1 MEPQKIHL
9 LVLIHGMW
17 GNPSHLAELMRVV
30 QEKKDPND
38 EGVILHAISAETN
51 RDGSTYDGIDWGGE
65 RVAEEITAEIDKLER
80 ESKKVTHFSITGYS
94 LGGLLSRY
102 VIGIL
107 HQRGF
112 FEHIQPV
119 NFNTIATPHIG
130 IPRYPSFLSSVL
142 SKLGSK
148 LLSRTGEQ
156 FYCVDQWSA
165 NGRPLLDVM
174 ADPEHIFYKAL
185 SQFQHLRIYANAA
198 NDITVPYVTGAIE
211 LEDPFADLAAS
222 GVHLEIDH
230 DYPPLIK
237 YYSVP
242 STAPGPVAKPRVF
255 SSEWFHSEKE
265 KKRPILPPHLMPR
278 FPLNLLLYS
287 FLPVLIPVGISL
299 AIIRLS
305 LDSRSSRA
313 RIKLLEESAKSEKT
327 ERQKLIHI
335 IAQLEQEVEGAVVDI
350 IDDSAAMSLE
360 PPLPE
365 NCGESG
371 RSTPTEQAS
380 EEDEVLRA
388 AIASHLA
395 ATGDTT
401 TQVPVPP
408 PARKSKSRRC
418 CSKHSDKPSGQPD
431 LTPLQR
437 TMVSNLNRLPIVKVL
452 AYFEGTRNSH
462 GVIICRD
469 VDRFEAMRAGAHV
482 VRHWADS
489 LVL

>member
-17 GNPSHLAELMRVV
+17 GNPSHLAELMRVA

-38 EGVILHAISAETN
+38 EGVILHVISAETN

-65 RVAEEITAEIDKLER
+65 RVAEEITAEIARLEA

-107 HQRGF
+107 HHRGF

-130 IPRYPSFLSSVL
+130 IPRYPSFLSSVVA
-142 SKLGSK
+142 KLGSK

-156 FYCVDQWSA
+156 FYCVDQWST

-174 ADPEHIFYKAL
+174 ADPEQIFYKAL
-185 SQFQHLRIYANAA
+185 SKFQHLRIYANAA

-222 GVHLEIDH
+222 GVYLEIDH

-237 YYSVP
+237 YYSVA
-242 STAPGPVAKPRVF
+242 SVAPGPVAKPRIF

-265 KKRPILPPHLMPR
+265 KKRPLLPPHLMPR

-287 FLPVLIPVGISL
+287 FLPLLIPVGISL

-313 RIKLLEESAKSEKT
+313 RIRLLEESAKSEKT

-350 IDDSAAMSLE
+350 IDDTAAMSLDA
-360 PPLPE
+360 PLPD

-371 RSTPTEQAS
+371 RNTPSEQAS
-380 EEDEVLRA
+380 EEDEILRA
-388 AIASHLA
+388 AITSHLA
-395 ATGDTT
+395 TTGDTT
-401 TQVPVPP
+401 TQVPFPP

-437 TMVSNLNRLPIVKVL
+437 TMVSNLNKLPIVKVL
-452 AYFEGTRNSH
+452 AYFEGTRNAH

-469 VDRFEAMRAGAHV
+469 VDRFEVMRAGAHV